1 MVSMRIKAVYENK
14 VLKPLEKLDLRE
26 GEEVEIEFKE
36 KTEFGKKDI
45 LAYAGIFKD
54 LTDEEEKLFNE
65 AVKRRTFFSRKLNL

>member
-1 MVSMRIKAVYENK
+1 MVSMRIKAIYENK

-26 GEEVEIEFKE
+26 GEEVEIELKE

-54 LTDEEEKLFNE
+54 FTDEEEKLFNE
-65 AVKRRTFFSRKLNL
+65 AVKRRTFFSRKLDL